1 MIEQHEI
8 SGEQCSADKCS
19 FGSWGKRVPAEPV
32 ELHRQPDPQGGSQT
46 RRGAARQAAER
57 VNFAEVANIPLPGRQ
72 ASEDE
77 VKASVQMLVRR

>member
-1 MIEQHEI
+1 MNSVAPI
-8 SGEQCSADKCS
+8 SAPSTAG
-19 FGSWGKRVPAEPV
+19 GKES
-32 ELHRQPDPQGGSQT
+32 RQTQSSYIGSQI
-46 RRGAARQAAER
+46 RRADLRKKRGAARQAAER